1 MPRRKG
7 PGFKQSHVIEAAIQ
21 CIEEKGAGV
30 LGVNAVARQ
39 MGIKPPSLYNHVK
52 GNQDLQRLVAIEGW
66 RRLGAFVLEGDES
79 EMDPQEALIRFG
91 QRFREFAHQNKALYR
106 VLSTTSLDPED
117 PDFAPVAA
125 VTLGALRRMLTG
137 LQLPEEDV
145 VHASRFC
152 RAAVEGFVQLELN
165 GQFRMGVSEE
175 DSFRWIL
182 QGVLDAVLARA
193 SAGHKQDS

>member
-21 CIEEKGAGV
+21 CMEEKGAEV

-66 RRLGAFVLEGDES
+66 RRLGAFVLDGDES
-79 EMDPQEALIRFG
+79 EIDPQEALIRFG
-91 QRFREFAHQNKALYR
+91 QRFREFAHDNKALYR

-117 PDFAPVAA
+117 PDFVPVAA
-125 VTLGALRRMLTG
+125 VTLGALRTMLTG
-137 LQLPEEDV
+137 MQLPEEDV
-145 VHASRFC
+145 LHAIRYC
-152 RAAVEGFVQLELN
+152 RASIEGFVQLELS

-175 DSFRWIL
+175 DSFRWVL

-193 SAGHKQDS
+193 SAGRK